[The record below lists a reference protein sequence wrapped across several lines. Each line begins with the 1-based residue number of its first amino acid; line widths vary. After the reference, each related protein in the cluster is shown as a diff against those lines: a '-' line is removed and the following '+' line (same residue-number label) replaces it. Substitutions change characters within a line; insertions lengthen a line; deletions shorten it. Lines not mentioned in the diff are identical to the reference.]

1 VSLDT
6 IGSQAAQAAHQVARS
21 SDPDAALG
29 AVIDRS
35 HRRDRVRRVAG
46 GVAIVALLAGI
57 GIAIPFLRAAE
68 EEAASISALPDTNLQ
83 IPIVVGLPD
92 GFRVVRDEPWSLG
105 IDAREDLSAQQPWA
119 GMSIDRPDG
128 VIDPDTLD
136 ILPLPEDLAEWVRSD
151 PTIDILAERT
161 VEVAG
166 QQALQWDVQ
175 PKSIQSAPCFTVD
188 GEPVD
193 CGNSLTRFRF
203 TLLYIDGMPVF
214 VSGGVPQPFW
224 PLPEPDTPGDAY
236 DAFLGSIHVR

>member
-1 VSLDT
+1 MSLDT
-6 IGSQAAQAAHQVARS
+6 TGSRAAQIAHQVARS
-21 SDPDAALG
+21 SNPETALDAVMA
-29 AVIDRS
+29 RS

-46 GVAIVALLAGI
+46 GVAIVALLAGV
-57 GIAIPFLRAAE
+57 GIAVPLLRDAG
-68 EEAASISALPDTNLQ
+68 EEAASISELSDPNLR

-92 GFRVVRDEPWSLG
+92 GFRVVRDQPWALG
-105 IDAREDLSAQQPWA
+105 IDARDDLTAEQPWA

-128 VIDPDTLD
+128 VIDPETLD
-136 ILPLPEDLAEWVRSD
+136 ILPLPEDLAEWVRAD
-151 PTIDILAERT
+151 PTIDVLAERT

-175 PKSIQSAPCFTVD
+175 PKSIQSAPCYTVD
-188 GEPVD
+188 SEPVD
-193 CGNSLTRFRF
+193 CGNSLTRFRV
-203 TLLYIDGMPVF
+203 TLLEVDGMPVF